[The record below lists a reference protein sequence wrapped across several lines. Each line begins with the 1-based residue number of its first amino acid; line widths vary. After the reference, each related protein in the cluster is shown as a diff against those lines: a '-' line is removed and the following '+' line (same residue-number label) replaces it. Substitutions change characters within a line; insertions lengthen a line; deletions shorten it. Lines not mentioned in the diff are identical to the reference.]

1 MRRKHFFGQ
10 VGNNCDTFR
19 GVARGV
25 DRGGQ
30 STPLFA
36 QTTYE
41 IRVNP
46 MSFLVGVRS
55 VGVRLLEI
63 DFLAVTVSVNTAK
76 SNWTVIS
83 SIKSVL

>member
-41 IRVNP
+41 ICANP
-46 MSFLVGVRS
+46 MSFRGGV
-55 VGVRLLEI
+55 VLLMLMLLLT
-63 DFLAVTVSVNTAK
+63 LAAFTMFSFFT
-76 SNWTVIS
+76 
-83 SIKSVL
+83 L